1 MLKLEFKKS
10 ISNKILLTLGILFI
24 FLFLLGYFL
33 PVGIDKAKHLS
44 YSQYFFSA
52 YTVATEFGFLL
63 FSFIIAYF
71 INKEYS
77 NKNTLFY
84 KLIGENIFSF
94 FYKKALVLFVE
105 CFIFI
110 FLGITIISL
119 VFSNFSHYLL
129 LLILFSLV
137 ILQYIL
143 IVGTISLISPNVL
156 VSIGISIIYWIGSII
171 LVAINKNVF
180 GVIAPFEASN
190 SMYMS
195 IEKIL
200 NNKMNMI
207 NSHDVWTIILFF
219 FIIFIVNFIILISSK
234 NRWLKLGM

>member
-1 MLKLEFKKS
+1 MKLEFKKS

-63 FSFIIAYF
+63 SSFIIAYF

-171 LVAINKNVF
+171 LVAINKNVL
-180 GVIAPFEASN
+180 ALS
-190 SMYMS
+190 
-195 IEKIL
+195 L
-200 NNKMNMI
+200 
-207 NSHDVWTIILFF
+207 L
-219 FIIFIVNFIILISSK
+219 
-234 NRWLKLGM
+234 LKPATLCICL

>member
-1 MLKLEFKKS
+1 MKLEFKKS

-171 LVAINKNVF
+171 LVAINKNVL
-180 GVIAPFEASN
+180 ALS
-190 SMYMS
+190 
-195 IEKIL
+195 L
-200 NNKMNMI
+200 
-207 NSHDVWTIILFF
+207 L
-219 FIIFIVNFIILISSK
+219 
-234 NRWLKLGM
+234 LKPATLCICL